1 MPTDYEQRMTDR
13 NAQLAAA
20 LRDALGVYVWVDRHG
35 VAHINADALLHAVTL
50 TAKEA

>member
-1 MPTDYEQRMTDR
+1 MPTDYEQRTTER

-20 LRDALGVYVWVDRHG
+20 LQNALGVYVRVDRHG
-35 VAHINADALLHAVTL
+35 VAHINADALLHAVTT